1 MQIQLGEKFQAIL
14 QTHSA
19 TFFNQYAKYT
29 KKYDFINSMQVAQDI
44 HSTKISDKC
53 GYFRVKNYI
62 YQRNGMIFC
71 GAAAIFSAITMS
83 DFIKDTEIIRKQ
95 KRTRY
100 YAWMNDLES
109 YSSFA
114 RKY

>member
-53 GYFRVKNYI
+53 GYFRIKNYI

>member
-1 MQIQLGEKFQAIL
+1 MK
-14 QTHSA
+14 
-19 TFFNQYAKYT
+19 
-29 KKYDFINSMQVAQDI
+29 VAQDI

-53 GYFRVKNYI
+53 EYFRVKNSI

-83 DFIKDTEIIRKQ
+83 DFIKDTEVIRKQ

-100 YAWMNDLES
+100 YASMNDLES
-109 YSSFA
+109 YISFA

>member
-1 MQIQLGEKFQAIL
+1 
-14 QTHSA
+14 
-19 TFFNQYAKYT
+19 
-29 KKYDFINSMQVAQDI
+29 MQVAQDI

-53 GYFRVKNYI
+53 EYFPVKNSI
-62 YQRNGMIFC
+62 YQRNGIIFC
-71 GAAAIFSAITMS
+71 GAVTIFSAITMS
-83 DFIKDTEIIRKQ
+83 DFIKHTGIIRKQ

-100 YAWMNDLES
+100 YASMNDLES